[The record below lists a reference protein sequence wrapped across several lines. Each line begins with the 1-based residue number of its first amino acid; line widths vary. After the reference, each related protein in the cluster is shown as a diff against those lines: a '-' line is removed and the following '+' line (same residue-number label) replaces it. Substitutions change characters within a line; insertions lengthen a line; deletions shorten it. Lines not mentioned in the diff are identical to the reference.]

1 MKLSTI
7 STDLAEARRVIAMEA
22 DGLAALSDSLNG
34 AFEAAVERIATSK
47 GRVAVSGMGKS
58 GLVGR
63 KIAATMAST
72 GTPAQFVHPA
82 EASHGDLGM
91 ITPDDVVICLSNSG
105 ETKELA
111 DIVAYTRRHG
121 ICLIAIT
128 SGATSTLALASDI
141 LLALPAAPEACPL
154 GLAPT
159 TSTTMQLA
167 LGDALAVAL
176 MARRGFTTEQFKSFH
191 PGGKLGDSLVK
202 VSALMHRGE
211 EIPLTTA
218 QTRMDQVILTITS
231 GHFGCAGVV
240 DSAGRLVGVITD
252 GDLRRKMGPGLLTLG
267 AGEVMNRNP
276 RTTTENALGA
286 EALFIM
292 NSKAITAL
300 FVVDGN
306 GRPVGI
312 LHIHDLLRAKVA

>member
-1 MKLSTI
+1 MSTI
-7 STDLAEARRVIAMEA
+7 STDLAEARRVIATEA
-22 DGLAALSDSLNG
+22 SGLTALGESLNG
-34 AFEAAVERIATSK
+34 SFEAAVERIATSR
-47 GRVAVSGMGKS
+47 GRVTVSGMGKS

-63 KIAATMAST
+63 KIAATLAST

-111 DIVAYTRRHG
+111 DVVAYCRRHG

-128 SGATSTLALASDI
+128 AGATSALAEAADI
-141 LLALPAAPEACPL
+141 LLLLPPAPEACPL

-176 MARRGFTTEQFKSFH
+176 MAREGFTAEQFKSFH
-191 PGGKLGDSLVK
+191 PGGKLGDRLVK
-202 VSALMHRGE
+202 VRSLMHKGE
-211 EIPLTTA
+211 DIPLVTA
-218 QTRMDQVILTITS
+218 STRMDHVLLTMTS
-231 GHFGCAGVV
+231 GHFGCAGVI
-240 DSAGRLVGVITD
+240 DSEGRLIGVITD
-252 GDLRRKMGPGLLTLG
+252 GDLRRKMGPGLLALS
-267 AGEVMNRNP
+267 AGEVMTRNP
-276 RTTTENALGA
+276 RTTSVNALGE

-300 FVVDGN
+300 FVTDAE

>member
-1 MKLSTI
+1 MKLSDL
-7 STDLAEARRVIAMEA
+7 STDIAEARRVIAMEV
-22 DGLAALSDSLNG
+22 DGLAALADSLNG
-34 AFEAAVERIATSK
+34 NFGAAVERIATSK

-128 SGATSTLALASDI
+128 SGAGSTLALAADI

-176 MARRGFTTEQFKSFH
+176 MARRGFTAEQFKSFH

-211 EIPLTTA
+211 EIPLASAT
-218 QTRMDQVILTITS
+218 TRMDQVILTITS

-240 DSAGRLVGVITD
+240 DSAGRLIGVITD
-252 GDLRRKMGPGLLTLG
+252 GDLRRKMGPTLLTLS
-267 AGEVMNRNP
+267 AGEVMTRNP
-276 RTTTENALGA
+276 RTTTEHALGA

>member
-1 MKLSTI
+1 
-7 STDLAEARRVIAMEA
+7 MEA
-22 DGLAALSDSLNG
+22 DGLAALADSLNG
-34 AFEAAVERIATSK
+34 NFGAAVARIAGAA

-128 SGATSTLALASDI
+128 SGANSTLAQASDI

-176 MARRGFTTEQFKSFH
+176 MARRGFTAEQFKSFH

-202 VSALMHRGE
+202 VGALMHKGE
-211 EIPLTTA
+211 EIPLA
-218 QTRMDQVILTITS
+218 GASSRMDQVILTITS

-240 DSAGRLVGVITD
+240 DSAGRLIGVITD
-252 GDLRRKMGPGLLTLG
+252 GDLRRKMGPDLLALS
-267 AGEVMNRNP
+267 AGEVMTRNP

-300 FVVDGN
+300 FVVDGE
-306 GRPVGI
+306 GRPVGV